1 MVPAKRCWCRQ
12 GRQEKLCRGRR
23 IVGPRSS
30 PSAGTVRAAGTGS
43 NTRADTSA
51 ATRTCPRSARCA
63 RTRRSR
69 SDCGRRGHW
78 LSGNRFLGNSDRRAR
93 RFNGNGW
100 RSHNSRGIRN
110 GRPESNI
117 LHPLPRAQIRST
129 IASASSTGR
138 ARPAGT
144 NRRIALESAP
154 RRRNKDQKNYER
166 MRKKRG
172 GDFLPPPLSLAR
184 YPDRRPVA
192 FVYCDGGSF
201 GDTPMTF
208 TPAPRETSI
217 A

>member
-1 MVPAKRCWCRQ
+1 MVPANRCWRRQ
-12 GRQEKLCRGRR
+12 GRQEKLGRGRR
-23 IVGPRSS
+23 EVGPRSS

-51 ATRTCPRSARCA
+51 ATRTCPRSACCA

-69 SDCGRRGHW
+69 SDCGCGHR
-78 LSGNRFLGNSDRRAR
+78 LSENRFLGNGDRWAR

-100 RSHNSRGIRN
+100 RSHDSRSVRN
-110 GRPESNI
+110 GRPEANI
-117 LHPLPRAQIRST
+117 LHPLPRAPICST
-129 IASASSTGR
+129 ITAAASTGR
-138 ARPAGT
+138 TGPAGI
-144 NRRIALESAP
+144 NRRITLKSVP
-154 RRRNKDQKNYER
+154 RRRKKDQKNYER